1 VINLTEYVQVDK
13 QLLRDILKEVGE
25 LRKLADSLI
34 TTTTVDEE
42 VLRHCS
48 AEPASEPIEHP
59 QA

>member
-34 TTTTVDEE
+34 TTTIVDEE
-42 VLRHCS
+42 VLRSCS
-48 AEPASEPIEHP
+48 VELEAEPIEPP